1 MNHDYKLK
9 IMMIIEDASRDHRP
23 LKSISADVL
32 LRRLQ
37 MSFQDGLCNVV
48 HVLRFARPAPF
59 ESGCCGWVGLCARGQ
74 SLL

>member
-1 MNHDYKLK
+1 MEAQKKNLETRIVPKLVV
-9 IMMIIEDASRDHRP
+9 IEDASRDHRP

-48 HVLRFARPAPF
+48 HVLRVPSRTKT
-59 ESGCCGWVGLCARGQ
+59 
-74 SLL
+74 

>member
-1 MNHDYKLK
+1 
-9 IMMIIEDASRDHRP
+9 MIYYIVYIIYYMIEIIYHYISRIIYCILDIEDASRDHRP

-48 HVLRFARPAPF
+48 HVLRVPSRTKT
-59 ESGCCGWVGLCARGQ
+59 
-74 SLL
+74 